1 MQTTID
7 EKQYGKLLI
16 NTMPRRIETEA
27 ENEKYLKIVEQLMS
41 RGEENISP
49 EEEKLLDLLV
59 TLIED
64 FEARA
69 YPMKQI
75 PPNEMLKYIIEER
88 GMKQKD
94 LLPIFGSEGII
105 SEILKGKRQINL
117 RQAKDLS
124 EFLKVN
130 VSLFI

>member
-27 ENEKYLKIVEQLMS
+27 ENEKYLKIVEQLMGRS
-41 RGEENISP
+41 EENISP

-59 TLIED
+59 TLIEE